1 MREVFRTKSFKIL
14 IITVVV
20 LALCTISS
28 TAFGKN
34 IISSAVGYITT
45 GMQRVSA
52 TVTENKGKKSY
63 SELLAENEELK
74 KEIATL
80 RTQLADYSDTKVENA
95 RLWKFYGLKK
105 SDDSYD
111 FVPSTVIRRDSQ
123 SKFYSFT
130 IDRGT
135 SDKIS
140 VNDPVVSENGLV
152 GYVNS
157 VSRNHSTVTTI
168 LSPDLSAGGFDVKSK
183 DKGLISG
190 DPEYSDKG
198 LVTFKKL
205 EENNK
210 IKVGDQISTTGVGG
224 VYPKNISIGKV
235 KEIKYNDFDTSLYA
249 VVEPYENVKTVFDV
263 VVITSFKGQGEVSA
277 KED

>member
-1 MREVFRTKSFKIL
+1 MREIFRTKSFKIL

-28 TAFGKN
+28 TTFGTN

-52 TVTENKGKKSY
+52 TVTENKGKKTY

>member
-1 MREVFRTKSFKIL
+1 M
-14 IITVVV
+14 

-28 TAFGKN
+28 TAFGTN

-52 TVTENKGKKSY
+52 TVTENKGKKTY

-235 KEIKYNDFDTSLYA
+235 KELKYNDFDTSLYA
-249 VVEPYENVKTVFDV
+249 VVEPYENVKTVSDV

>member
-1 MREVFRTKSFKIL
+1 MREIFRTKSFKIL

-28 TAFGKN
+28 TTFGTN

-52 TVTENKGKKSY
+52 TVTENKGKKTY

-130 IDRGT
+130 IDRGS

>member
-1 MREVFRTKSFKIL
+1 MREIFRTKSFKIL

-28 TAFGKN
+28 TTFGTN

>member
-1 MREVFRTKSFKIL
+1 MREIFRTKSFKIL

-28 TAFGKN
+28 TTFGTN

-52 TVTENKGKKSY
+52 TVTENKGKKTY

-198 LVTFKKL
+198 LVTFRKL

>member
-1 MREVFRTKSFKIL
+1 MREIFRTKSFKIL

-20 LALCTISS
+20 LALCNISS
-28 TAFGKN
+28 TAFGTN

-52 TVTENKGKKSY
+52 TVTENKGKKTY

-157 VSRNHSTVTTI
+157 VNRNHSTVTTI

>member
-1 MREVFRTKSFKIL
+1 MREIFRTKSFKIL

-28 TAFGKN
+28 TTFGTN

-52 TVTENKGKKSY
+52 TVTENKGKKTY

-80 RTQLADYSDTKVENA
+80 RNQLADYSDTKVENA

-210 IKVGDQISTTGVGG
+210 IRVGDQISTTGVGG

>member
-1 MREVFRTKSFKIL
+1 MREIFRTKSFKIL

-28 TAFGKN
+28 TTFGTN

-52 TVTENKGKKSY
+52 TVTENKGKKTY

-123 SKFYSFT
+123 SKFYSFA

>member
-1 MREVFRTKSFKIL
+1 MREIFRTKSFKIL

-28 TAFGKN
+28 TTFGTN

-52 TVTENKGKKSY
+52 TVTENKGKKTY

-105 SDDSYD
+105 SDESYD

>member
-1 MREVFRTKSFKIL
+1 MREIFRTKSFKIL

-28 TAFGKN
+28 TAFGTN

-52 TVTENKGKKSY
+52 TVTENNGKKSY

-105 SDDSYD
+105 SYDSYD

-135 SDKIS
+135 SDNIN

-168 LSPDLSAGGFDVKSK
+168 RIAC
-183 DKGLISG
+183 
-190 DPEYSDKG
+190 
-198 LVTFKKL
+198 
-205 EENNK
+205 
-210 IKVGDQISTTGVGG
+210 
-224 VYPKNISIGKV
+224 
-235 KEIKYNDFDTSLYA
+235 
-249 VVEPYENVKTVFDV
+249 
-263 VVITSFKGQGEVSA
+263 
-277 KED
+277 